1 MKEIFFV
8 TGNKNKLKEVRK
20 ILGFEIKHTELEIR
34 EMQSMSL
41 REIVEDKAKKAFE
54 KIRKPV
60 IVEDTAL
67 CIKAWK
73 NFPGPLIRWVMETM
87 GVEEMCGLLGKNRKA
102 MAEACVAYYDG
113 KRMKIFSGTVKGE
126 IAKNPR
132 GRKRFDW
139 DRAFIPKGFERTFAE
154 MTMEEKN
161 RISHRSK
168 AFLRLKE
175 YLKSSRGP

>member
-34 EMQSMSL
+34 EIQSMSL
-41 REIVEDKAKKAFE
+41 REIVEDKARKAFE

-67 CIKAWK
+67 YIKAWK

-87 GVEEMCGLLGKNRKA
+87 GVEEMCELLGKNRVAK
-102 MAEACVAYYDG
+102 AEACVAYYDG
-113 KRMKIFSGTVKGE
+113 KRMKIFSGTVRGE